1 MRIDAVVALHV
12 IFLVT
17 FYISSFSGSRNACLL
32 VTYYPY
38 MADNVQSYLT
48 MVNCGM
54 LGTSLTMDLAATLPT
69 PDPPLLL
76 WDSTHLLVLL
86 IYSNNQLFFEL
97 GTP

>member
-17 FYISSFSGSRNACLL
+17 FYISSFSGSRYACLL
-32 VTYYPY
+32 VTYYPHLEG
-38 MADNVQSYLT
+38 NVQSYLI
-48 MVNCGM
+48 MVDNGM
-54 LGTSLTMDLAATLPT
+54 LGTSLTMDRADTLPT

-86 IYSNNQLFFEL
+86 IYSNNYLFFEL